1 MHTNLATLNSGLA
14 DLYRSLESS
23 TKLVPFNND
32 TIQFL
37 SNRRYFFTSN
47 LQLLADNATQNTG
60 WLGDL
65 VRRRLDPTPDEQYL
79 IRHEHPEAQ
88 IEPEHEPHPIRG
100 IDS

>member
-32 TIQFL
+32 TMQFF
-37 SNRRYFFTSN
+37 SKRRYFFTRN

-65 VRRRLDPTPDEQYL
+65 KWTMTRS
-79 IRHEHPEAQ
+79 H
-88 IEPEHEPHPIRG
+88 
-100 IDS
+100 S